1 MKKDNLAYDFKR
13 FETNPIEEKQPH
25 IKKIPKTKK
34 VQKSNYNSLVVF
46 IIVGFILCFGMV
58 FLKVQINETT
68 SQIQNQTKML
78 NELKSD
84 EIRLK
89 MNIESNVSLNNIEKQ
104 AKEEL
109 GLNKI
114 ETSQIEYVNIEK
126 DSENITVNKNRT
138 LWDDIKDFFNNIFS

>member
-13 FETNPIEEKQPH
+13 FQTSKTEEQQPH

-34 VQKSNYNSLVVF
+34 IEKSNYNSLVVF
-46 IIVGFILCFGMV
+46 IIIGFILCFGMV
-58 FLKVQINETT
+58 LLKVKINETT
-68 SQIQNQTKML
+68 SQIQKQTKLL

-84 EIRLK
+84 EVRIK
-89 MNIESNVSLNNIEKQ
+89 MNIESNVSLNNIEKI

-114 ETSQIEYVNIEK
+114 ETSQMEYVNIKK
-126 DSENITVNKNRT
+126 DDENIVVNKKQT
-138 LWDDIKDFFNNIFS
+138 LWDEIKNFFGNIFS